1 VLQSKSRPAA
11 ARIINSSQPTKMQAR
26 LQKIKSCLDQGR
38 IEDGLAAVQEVKV
51 ARLTGQGGGVSD
63 ADYVTALEGAI
74 LLSIAAEDV
83 ECMGRHMKQLL
94 AVTPTPSPHMRGL
107 HLMALLTQSADAE
120 FHAQLELLLGG
131 HDGDEGGAAQHD
143 AFLSFPITLERKL
156 MVGMYDQI
164 LDVQVPHPSFQFFL
178 EYLKAN
184 TVREAICDNL
194 EVCYDKLSVKEAAA
208 LIGTDNLEAYIEEE
222 RADWIV
228 ENGIITF
235 QVSASNQDEISADK
249 WIQQTLFYADQMEQ
263 IV

>member
-1 VLQSKSRPAA
+1 
-11 ARIINSSQPTKMQAR
+11 MQGQ
-26 LQKIKSCLDQGR
+26 LQKIKSCVDQGR

-51 ARLTGQGGGVSD
+51 ARLTQPVGTVSD
-63 ADYVTALEGAI
+63 ADYMTALEGAV

-94 AVTPTPSPHMRGL
+94 ALTPTPSTHMRGL
-107 HLMALLTQSADAE
+107 HLMALLIQNADAE
-120 FHAQLELLLGG
+120 FHAQLELL
-131 HDGDEGGAAQHD
+131 GDTQQD
-143 AFLSFPITLERKL
+143 VFLSFPITLERKL

-164 LDVQVPHPSFQFFL
+164 LDVKVPHPSFQYFL

-194 EVCYDKLSVKEAAA
+194 EVCYDKLSIKEAAA

-228 ENGIITF
+228 ENGTITF